1 MRPLLNKENKRLHKV
16 SQFSSHTIYMFGAL
30 TYMHL
35 FALFPLM
42 FYILIINN
50 TNTTIFYNKSVKNIT
65 NILVIVVFLSH
76 AFFSNGWLGQ
86 PATFFPP
93 IITNMFNAFSNLTI
107 SNKCLISVLI
117 LISVILFYNLFNQKT
132 KTKN

>member
-1 MRPLLNKENKRLHKV
+1 
-16 SQFSSHTIYMFGAL
+16 MFGAL

-42 FYILIINN
+42 FYVLIINN
-50 TNTTIFYNKSVKNIT
+50 TNSTIISNKLVKNIT
-65 NILVIVVFLSH
+65 NILVIVVLLSH

-93 IITNMFNAFSNLTI
+93 ISTNMLNALLNLTI
-107 SNKCLISVLI
+107 TNKCIISVLI
-117 LISVILFYNLFNQKT
+117 LISVILFYNLFNQKQ
-132 KTKN
+132 KQ